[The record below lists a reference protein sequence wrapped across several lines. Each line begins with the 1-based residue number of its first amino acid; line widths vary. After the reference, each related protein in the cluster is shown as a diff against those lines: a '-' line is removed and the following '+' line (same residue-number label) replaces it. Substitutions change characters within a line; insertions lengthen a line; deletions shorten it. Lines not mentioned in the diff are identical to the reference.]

1 MIEEVKLLTA
11 FTIGLGAGILASKRF
26 FQTKYERIANEEIES
41 VRAAISHRSGH
52 ILESD
57 SLSNPEEF
65 EKKIEEEMSKPEPKV
80 YSTIDN
86 FYQERAEN
94 MKQYINDIK
103 AESEHPED
111 DRPAD
116 VYEITEEEFSETE
129 LGFDKEILKY
139 YTDDDLLINEE
150 DGDPDL
156 ALMSVLSDEDLDKLR
171 NSNEQELYFRYDQYG
186 TDYDIV
192 RVEGSYYID
201 M

>member
-1 MIEEVKLLTA
+1 
-11 FTIGLGAGILASKRF
+11 
-26 FQTKYERIANEEIES
+26 
-41 VRAAISHRSGH
+41 
-52 ILESD
+52 
-57 SLSNPEEF
+57 
-65 EKKIEEEMSKPEPKV
+65 MSKPEPKV